1 MKKVFVKSE
10 LASSLLAIVAILAS
24 TTLLN
29 SKANALTRP
38 PAEDR
43 DPEFKE
49 WRNNKSDRVNLSR
62 DNENQQQR
70 QEYRQPQI
78 RQEAP
83 RHEAPRQEPPRQEE
97 KRPSQQD
104 LSRINQMQFG
114 RPNPFPNQN
123 NYQRPPQNPEPPKV
137 ADRDNRRDERRDDE
151 RRNYR
156 HDDHNNEHHNDDR
169 RRDNDKRHD
178 SRRNDNWN
186 NGWNWGSNNN
196 NHNDYRRD
204 DKRYN
209 NNYSW
214 NHYDNNSRKHFEF
227 GRREG
232 QNYWGPNGNNW
243 SRWNNSWGDPNYYAR
258 RWGFDSYD
266 KYRGWRRG
274 NVWYSHPSLWN
285 DWGGWY
291 SFFLSDG
298 IWGFSYSN
306 YGDPYYNSYGNQCL
320 KMQASDWQYGR
331 RAIYSFVACLN
342 RWGQYEEV
350 RGTRNFEG
358 WDY

>member
-1 MKKVFVKSE
+1 MKKVFGSESIKS
-10 LASSLLAIVAILAS
+10 SIFAISAILTAS
-24 TTLLN
+24 TLFN
-29 SKANALTRP
+29 ANAYAFTRP
-38 PAEDR
+38 PMEER
-43 DPEFKE
+43 DAIIKHGD
-49 WRNNKSDRVNLSR
+49 NGNKGDRVNLSR
-62 DNENQQQR
+62 DNNQQEKL
-70 QEYRQPQI
+70 QEYRQPQ
-78 RQEAP
+78 RTENP
-83 RHEAPRQEPPRQEE
+83 KPTE
-97 KRPSQQD
+97 QD
-104 LSRINQMQFG
+104 LSRMNQMQFG

-123 NYQRPPQNPEPPKV
+123 NYQRPPQNSETPRV
-137 ADRDNRRDERRDDE
+137 ADRDNNRRDD
-151 RRNYR
+151 YR
-156 HDDHNNEHHNDDR
+156 KDS
-169 RRDNDKRHD
+169 RRDNDRD
-178 SRRNDNWN
+178 NDRRNNHRDDDNRRQSNWN

-204 DKRYN
+204 DNRH

-214 NHYDNNSRKHFEF
+214 NRYDNNSRKHFEF
-227 GRREG
+227 GRRDG

-243 SRWNNSWGDPNYYAR
+243 SHWNNSWGDPNYYAR
-258 RWGFDSYD
+258 RWGFDAYD
-266 KYRGWRRG
+266 QYRGWRRG

-320 KMQASDWQYGR
+320 KMQTSDWQYGR

>member
-1 MKKVFVKSE
+1 MKKVFGSKSIK
-10 LASSLLAIVAILAS
+10 SSIFAISAILTAS
-24 TTLLN
+24 TLFN
-29 SKANALTRP
+29 ANAYALARP
-38 PAEDR
+38 PMEER
-43 DPEFKE
+43 DVIIKHGDTG
-49 WRNNKSDRVNLSR
+49 NKGDRVNLSR
-62 DNENQQQR
+62 DDNQQEKR
-70 QEYRQPQI
+70 QEYRQPQ
-78 RQEAP
+78 RTENP
-83 RHEAPRQEPPRQEE
+83 RPTE
-97 KRPSQQD
+97 QD
-104 LSRINQMQFG
+104 LSRMNQMQFG

-123 NYQRPPQNPEPPKV
+123 NYQRPPQTPETPRV
-137 ADRDNRRDERRDDE
+137 ADRDNGRDMRNDN
-151 RRNYR
+151 RRNDNNNDRRGDYR
-156 HDDHNNEHHNDDR
+156 NDDR
-169 RRDNDKRHD
+169 RDNDRHD
-178 SRRNDNWN
+178 NHRDDDNRRQNNWN

-196 NHNDYRRD
+196 HNDYRRD
-204 DKRYN
+204 DNRKN

-214 NHYDNNSRKHFEF
+214 NHYDDNSRKHFEF

-258 RWGFDSYD
+258 RWGFDAYD
-266 KYRGWRRG
+266 QYRGWRRG

-320 KMQASDWQYGR
+320 KMQTSDWQYGR

>member
-1 MKKVFVKSE
+1 MRKVFGSKSIK
-10 LASSLLAIVAILAS
+10 SSIFAISAILAS

-29 SKANALTRP
+29 ANAYAFARP
-38 PAEDR
+38 PMEER
-43 DPEFKE
+43 DAVIKHGDT
-49 WRNNKSDRVNLSR
+49 NNQTGTVNLSR
-62 DNENQQQR
+62 DENRQQQR
-70 QEYRQPQI
+70 QEYRQPQ
-78 RQEAP
+78 RNETPRTETP
-83 RHEAPRQEPPRQEE
+83 RHTE
-97 KRPSQQD
+97 QD
-104 LSRINQMQFG
+104 LSRINQMQYG

-123 NYQRPPQNPEPPKV
+123 NYQRPPQRQEGPTSIERN
-137 ADRDNRRDERRDDE
+137 DRRDARNDDRRNDHNNDRRDDRRDDNRRDD
-151 RRNYR
+151 RRN
-156 HDDHNNEHHNDDR
+156 DD
-169 RRDNDKRHD
+169 RHD
-178 SRRNDNWN
+178 SRRDNDNRHQNNWN

-204 DKRYN
+204 DNRN

-214 NHYDNNSRKHFEF
+214 NRYDNNSRKHFEF

-232 QNYWGPNGNNW
+232 NNFWGPNGNNW

-266 KYRGWRRG
+266 QYRGWRRG

-320 KMQASDWQYGR
+320 KMQSSDWQYGK

>member
-1 MKKVFVKSE
+1 MRKVFGSKSIK
-10 LASSLLAIVAILAS
+10 SSIFAISAILAS

-29 SKANALTRP
+29 ANAYAFARP
-38 PAEDR
+38 PMEER
-43 DPEFKE
+43 DAVIKHGDT
-49 WRNNKSDRVNLSR
+49 NNQTGTVNLSR
-62 DNENQQQR
+62 DENRQQQR
-70 QEYRQPQI
+70 QEYRQPQ
-78 RQEAP
+78 RNETPRTETP
-83 RHEAPRQEPPRQEE
+83 RHTE
-97 KRPSQQD
+97 QD
-104 LSRINQMQFG
+104 LSRINQMQYG

-123 NYQRPPQNPEPPKV
+123 NYQRPPQRQEGPTSIERN
-137 ADRDNRRDERRDDE
+137 DRRNDHNNDRRDDRRDDNRRDD
-151 RRNYR
+151 RRN
-156 HDDHNNEHHNDDR
+156 DD
-169 RRDNDKRHD
+169 RHD
-178 SRRNDNWN
+178 SRRDNDNRHQNNWN

-204 DKRYN
+204 DNRN

-232 QNYWGPNGNNW
+232 NNFWGPNGNNW

-266 KYRGWRRG
+266 QYRGWRRG

-320 KMQASDWQYGR
+320 KMQSSDWQYGK